1 MCNKYLLN
9 EWNKEFSLTPSIIS
23 NTMFDQLLSLRV
35 LTHEHLRSHIW
46 SPHSTPLL
54 TSSPNCF
61 LPGPLQ
67 KSPNS
72 YTASSYPL
80 HNYQALGNQFLLHL
94 CLKYNSDFWLKS
106 WLPPPSQGSSPG
118 SLGIQLLPN
127 KGGITWGLSN
137 SSACSLSLHLCTCFG
152 PLLCS
157 FHLPDY
163 LAKLTSCP
171 SESFLWSVSPHS
183 DWKSLLCSQR
193 SLHTPLCTKAV
204 MTQTILVLIS
214 IYILHP
220 SWQIARLHFP
230 ASFAVRSD
238 HVTES

>member
-1 MCNKYLLN
+1 MKQGIFLDSFHNIKN
-9 EWNKEFSLTPSIIS
+9 
-23 NTMFDQLLSLRV
+23 QLLSLRV

-61 LPGPLQ
+61 LPRPLQ

-106 WLPPPSQGSSPG
+106 WLPPPSQDSSPG

-137 SSACSLSLHLCTCFG
+137 SSACFLSASLHM
-152 PLLCS
+152 
-157 FHLPDY
+157 
-163 LAKLTSCP
+163 
-171 SESFLWSVSPHS
+171 LWSPPMLLSPSWLPCKTHVLSFRKPSLVCVSPL
-183 DWKSLLCSQR
+183 WLEVPAMFTTL
-193 SLHTPLCTKAV
+193 PA
-204 MTQTILVLIS
+204 
-214 IYILHP
+214 HP
-220 SWQIARLHFP
+220 F
-230 ASFAVRSD
+230 VY
-238 HVTES
+238 